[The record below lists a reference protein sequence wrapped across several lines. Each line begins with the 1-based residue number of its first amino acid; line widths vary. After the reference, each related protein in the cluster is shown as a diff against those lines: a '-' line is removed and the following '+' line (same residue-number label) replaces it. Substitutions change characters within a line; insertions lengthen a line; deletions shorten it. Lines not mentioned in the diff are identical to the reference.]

1 VCHDPLRHDDSCDR
15 RGLLLRQR
23 LRLHRLHVRVRLRPL
38 RLQRLRLRHARRL
51 RGVIDA
57 HARS

>member
-1 VCHDPLRHDDSCDR
+1 VCHDPLRHEYPCHE
-15 RGLLLRQR
+15 RGLLLRHR
-23 LRLHRLHVRVRLRPL
+23 LRVHRLHVRVRLRPL